1 MRAESARSLLARPRT
16 LLTGTA
22 MVVLAVAVMVVIPAL
37 ARAAADRLLADLD
50 ALGSNAWI
58 VTPQQLPGQ
67 PPALIPPGGLARA
80 SDLPAVASALHV
92 VTTTQG
98 VRRNAAEQRDTGIR
112 IMGLDTTRGAPAVQT
127 SMGVR
132 RSVPGLPIA
141 VAGEQAA
148 TALGIS
154 RFPTQVR
161 AGGRTVIVTG
171 VIRGDPLLP
180 ELDDAIITDV
190 DTAFAF
196 DPAATDRIVVR
207 VAASVDSSA
216 VRAAVDPLNTVVLL
230 VEQPQALVLAR
241 AQSTSTLGGLSIAAS
256 AAALV
261 LAAVGI
267 AIMLTS
273 SVRQRTAELAV
284 RRVHGATARAITAL
298 ISAEGLW
305 IGALGGLLGLAL
317 SNLAVVVTTTVRD
330 WPYRPDLSA
339 QLLVLCIALG
349 TCVVASLPPALVAMR
364 VQPARAFAV
373 E

>member
-16 LLTGTA
+16 LLTGTG
-22 MVVLAVAVMVVIPAL
+22 MVILAVAVMVVIPAL
-37 ARAAADRLLADLD
+37 AKSAADKVLADLD

-98 VRRNAAEQRDTGIR
+98 VRRNPAQEQDTGVR
-112 IMGLDTTRGAPAVQT
+112 IMGLESTRAAPAAQT
-127 SMGVR
+127 LAGVR
-132 RSVPGLPIA
+132 RGVPGLSFA
-141 VAGEQAA
+141 VAGVQAA
-148 TALGIS
+148 AALGIS
-154 RFPTQVR
+154 NFPTQVL
-161 AGGRTVIVTG
+161 AAGRTVIVTG
-171 VIRGDPLLP
+171 IIRGDPLLP
-180 ELDDAIITDV
+180 ELDSAIVTDV
-190 DTAFAF
+190 DTAFAL
-196 DPAATDRIVVR
+196 DPAATDLIVVR
-207 VAASVDSSA
+207 TAAGVDGSD
-216 VRAAVDPLNTVVLL
+216 VRAAVDPLNMVVLL

-241 AQSTSTLGGLSIAAS
+241 EQSTSTLGGLSIAAT
-256 AAALV
+256 AAALL

-273 SVRQRTAELAV
+273 AVRQRTAELAV
-284 RRVHGATARAITAL
+284 RRVHGATTWAIAAL

-305 IGALGGLLGLAL
+305 IGAVGGLLGLVV
-317 SNLAVVVTTTVRD
+317 SNLAVGVTATVRD
-330 WPYRPDLSA
+330 WPSSPDVTG
-339 QLLVLCIALG
+339 QLLALLIAIG

-364 VQPARAFAV
+364 VQPVRAFAV

>member
-1 MRAESARSLLARPRT
+1 
-16 LLTGTA
+16 
-22 MVVLAVAVMVVIPAL
+22 
-37 ARAAADRLLADLD
+37 
-50 ALGSNAWI
+50 
-58 VTPQQLPGQ
+58 
-67 PPALIPPGGLARA
+67 
-80 SDLPAVASALHV
+80 
-92 VTTTQG
+92 
-98 VRRNAAEQRDTGIR
+98 
-112 IMGLDTTRGAPAVQT
+112 MGLDTTMRAPAAQT
-127 SMGVR
+127 SAGVR

-161 AGGRTVIVTG
+161 AGGRTVVVTG

-216 VRAAVDPLNTVVLL
+216 VRTAVDPLKTVVLL

-241 AQSTSTLGGLSIAAS
+241 EQSTSTLGGLSIAAS

-317 SNLAVVVTTTVRD
+317 SNLAVVVTSTVRD